1 MRQGSNFVGTEEE
14 LLALMKS
21 SLKHFTTDW
30 EWLSKMDATLPDQ
43 EYINICESLAECVDR
58 GYIKD
63 TGYNVYM
70 NKRMCFHPT
79 VVPCT
84 ITFVP
89 EGTFDEELKEHY
101 KQFEEEPKPCE
112 LTQAGKDFLN
122 S

>member
-1 MRQGSNFVGTEEE
+1 MRKGSNFVGTEEE
-14 LLALMKS
+14 LLTLMKS

-58 GYIKD
+58 GYIENID
-63 TGYNVYM
+63 YNVYM

-79 VVPCT
+79 VIPCT
-84 ITFVP
+84 ITSVP
-89 EGTFDEELKEHY
+89 KDTPDEELAEYYKSIEKEPIPHT
-101 KQFEEEPKPCE
+101 